1 MFTNDNSYVNFAL
14 YDWKRIKVYKEMY
27 RLSIIKFEACSK
39 NYAGELNDNWVK
51 KNNDF
56 EKKKKNTH
64 SWVTVHVIFSVWL
77 NKFTVAISVTTESSA
92 WNFLEHDFLDPPISI
107 LPATACENISSQLL
121 VMIPSNLYSSVKKA

>member
-39 NYAGELNDNWVK
+39 NYAAELNDNWVK

-56 EKKKKNTH
+56 EKKKKKTLIH
-64 SWVTVHVIFSVWL
+64 G
-77 NKFTVAISVTTESSA
+77 
-92 WNFLEHDFLDPPISI
+92 
-107 LPATACENISSQLL
+107 
-121 VMIPSNLYSSVKKA
+121 